1 MYLLDIHTH
10 SIASGHGST
19 DTIADLA
26 RAAVAKGLKLLGV
39 SDHAPSTMCAG
50 TTSYFRGLVMA
61 PRHHL
66 GMELLYGVELNIL
79 DYAGHIDL
87 DTATLSSLDYA
98 IASIHRPNLRPG
110 NIKQNTSAYIGAMKN
125 PYVSVIGHCDDA
137 RYPVDYDALVKEAV
151 NSHVLLEI
159 NNSSLSPDGYRGD
172 TRDNVRRIM
181 HLCKA
186 ARHPVLLSSDSHG
199 KEHVGDFSYIEPFLK
214 ECRFPESLVINH
226 SPAALKRF
234 LIREC

>member
-1 MYLLDIHTH
+1 
-10 SIASGHGST
+10 
-19 DTIADLA
+19 
-26 RAAVAKGLKLLGV
+26 
-39 SDHAPSTMCAG
+39 
-50 TTSYFRGLVMA
+50 
-61 PRHHL
+61 
-66 GMELLYGVELNIL
+66 
-79 DYAGHIDL
+79 
-87 DTATLSSLDYA
+87 
-98 IASIHRPNLRPG
+98 
-110 NIKQNTSAYIGAMKN
+110 MKN

-151 NSHVLLEI
+151 HSHVLLEI

>member
-61 PRHHL
+61 PRHRL

-214 ECRFPESLVINH
+214 ECQFPESLVINH